1 MAYGPKYSFD
11 FETTN
16 GTGIQILI
24 LEKDRNGLPVTRSL
38 GRAPVLKREK
48 SGCMHGTSIEI
59 HAECKVDREFAQLYT
74 SSADQFKVEVWKK
87 PASGP
92 IIRAKIW
99 EGFVSP
105 ELYSE
110 PDIAPPYDVQIIA
123 TDGLGELKN
132 YRFEAAG
139 RKTVMEHVRSLL
151 SHTGLDITVDVVSS
165 LQYDSQGGFM
175 NAVVSLDHMKGES
188 CYDVLKALLES
199 FHASITLQDG
209 MWKVWRETDLA
220 TLSGQVEVAEFGP
233 ISSADWWPVGQLST
247 VIVPAEN
254 EVTLISEN
262 AYKDNVLKDVAWQVT
277 GDATFSEDEQA
288 YVLGGITSMVSKYI
302 SFGAEVGY
310 KLTLAVK
317 ARNVG
322 NGEEDKPLGIK
333 VEIDGR
339 SYAAGDK
346 FWLLEKT
353 DGNYAWSN
361 EEGAIE
367 KLLGTPSQ
375 ADTAAD
381 AKVITVELPLYSY
394 DNRAYHYATAVKV
407 TLFNPDGT
415 YPVHVYDIALV
426 KTQQTKG
433 YRSVVQIANGA
444 RESAEETTLILADS
458 DRIPAAAEVFMDG
471 IPLNADGAPVS
482 QWSSARVTGHGYL
495 SFMSRDYALSH
506 ALPRMK
512 VVGVLNVPASAL
524 ITPMLYRRDNTYYF
538 PETYDYDLLND
549 EISVN
554 LVSIP
559 TATISVSSEEVTEI
573 VQEGTSIG
581 ITSGAGGGG
590 GSSAPTGDFVTK
602 DQLIAEIGPAA
613 VIYLEPDD
621 EQKKEANKAAIAAYV
636 AAEVKPVLYPYGE
649 TRATAPFSVTYHEM
663 EDGIEAIIQYRIALG
678 AEPTMGEAY
687 YLITAKILKDG
698 SVEIQNDAP
707 ADYVLPTEEYVKEMI
722 GEAYPV
728 YSPLNGE
735 ELTEEQKAINKEA
748 YDAVVA
754 ASGAD
759 LPQMPYLYPYDLG
772 RQFPFIVFDYNVDD
786 GYVEILLNADLMP
799 VSLPDYGLPILSTG
813 LASISEG
820 LKLYADGSVTFE
832 YADNFIA
839 PSIGALMELAQTN
852 SVETRVLFVS
862 NANGSITAA
871 QQDYN
876 KETYSKIANGKI
888 IQLTLLLIGAP
899 VEHSYVDGVVCF
911 SFQSLGG
918 NGVVFH
924 GQGTLNSDGSYT
936 YEEYALTGGGSG
948 GEGGITTETDPVF
961 QASPAAKITDSDITN
976 WNKAE
981 ANVQSDWN
989 ATDSSSD
996 AYIKNKPTIP
1006 AAVTEST
1013 VSGWGFTKNT
1023 GTYSKP
1029 STGIPK
1035 SDLASSVQTSLGKA
1049 DTALQSYTEQYK
1061 GTVTGVKVNDS
1072 IKSPSNGVVDLGTIP
1087 TTIDASMSD
1096 SSTNPVQNKTVKAY
1110 VDSKVAAAGQM
1121 AVVAHGYS
1129 ETSVEIA
1136 PNAYHRWTSTM
1147 SSLTVTL
1154 KSVSSAN
1161 VLNYMME
1168 FTTSSSGCVLT
1179 LPSNI
1184 KWANGNPPAM
1194 KPSTTYQISII
1205 NNLGVWAYYE

>member
-24 LEKDRNGLPVTRSL
+24 LEKDRSGLPVTRAL
-38 GRAPVLKREK
+38 GRAPILKREK

-139 RKTVMEHVRSLL
+139 RKTVMEHVKSLL
-151 SHTGLDITVDVVSS
+151 SHTGLDITIDVVSS

-220 TLSGQVEVAEFGP
+220 TLSGQVEVAEFGS

-262 AYKDNVLKDVAWQVT
+262 AYKDNVLKDVAWQIT

-288 YVLGGITSMVSKYI
+288 YVLGGVTSMVSKYI

-322 NGEEDKPLGIK
+322 DGEEDKPLGIK

-381 AKVITVELPLYSY
+381 AKVITLELPLYRY

-415 YPVHVYDIALV
+415 YPIHVYDIALV
-426 KTQQTKG
+426 KTQQAKG
-433 YRSVVQIANGA
+433 YKSVVQIANGA

-482 QWSSARVTGHGYL
+482 SWSSARVTGHGYL

-524 ITPMLYRRDNTYYF
+524 VTPMLYRRDNTYYF

-573 VQEGTSIG
+573 VQEGASIG
-581 ITSGAGGGG
+581 ITSGGGGGGG
-590 GSSAPTGDFVTK
+590 GSKPIEITGSAFV
-602 DQLIAEIGPAA
+602 D
-613 VIYLEPDD
+613 VINNQIILKVD
-621 EQKKEANKAAIAAYV
+621 EQGGLGDTGNGLGI
-636 AAEVKPVLYPYGE
+636 
-649 TRATAPFSVTYHEM
+649 TRIPE
-663 EDGIEAIIQYRIALG
+663 
-678 AEPTMGEAY
+678 
-687 YLITAKILKDG
+687 
-698 SVEIQNDAP
+698 
-707 ADYVLPTEEYVKEMI
+707 
-722 GEAYPV
+722 
-728 YSPLNGE
+728 
-735 ELTEEQKAINKEA
+735 
-748 YDAVVA
+748 
-754 ASGAD
+754 
-759 LPQMPYLYPYDLG
+759 
-772 RQFPFIVFDYNVDD
+772 
-786 GYVEILLNADLMP
+786 
-799 VSLPDYGLPILSTG
+799 
-813 LASISEG
+813 
-820 LKLYADGSVTFE
+820 
-832 YADNFIA
+832 
-839 PSIGALMELAQTN
+839 PSIDAEGFIPLSRDFN
-852 SVETRVLFVS
+852 DDF
-862 NANGSITAA
+862 ND
-871 QQDYN
+871 DY
-876 KETYSKIANGKI
+876 A
-888 IQLTLLLIGAP
+888 
-899 VEHSYVDGVVCF
+899 
-911 SFQSLGG
+911 
-918 NGVVFH
+918 
-924 GQGTLNSDGSYT
+924 
-936 YEEYALTGGGSG
+936 
-948 GEGGITTETDPVF
+948 
-961 QASPAAKITDSDITN
+961 
-976 WNKAE
+976 
-981 ANVQSDWN
+981 
-989 ATDSSSD
+989 
-996 AYIKNKPTIP
+996 
-1006 AAVTEST
+1006 
-1013 VSGWGFTKNT
+1013 
-1023 GTYSKP
+1023 
-1029 STGIPK
+1029 
-1035 SDLASSVQTSLGKA
+1035 
-1049 DTALQSYTEQYK
+1049 
-1061 GTVTGVKVNDS
+1061 
-1072 IKSPSNGVVDLGTIP
+1072 
-1087 TTIDASMSD
+1087 
-1096 SSTNPVQNKTVKAY
+1096 
-1110 VDSKVAAAGQM
+1110 
-1121 AVVAHGYS
+1121 
-1129 ETSVEIA
+1129 
-1136 PNAYHRWTSTM
+1136 R
-1147 SSLTVTL
+1147 
-1154 KSVSSAN
+1154 
-1161 VLNYMME
+1161 
-1168 FTTSSSGCVLT
+1168 
-1179 LPSNI
+1179 
-1184 KWANGNPPAM
+1184 
-1194 KPSTTYQISII
+1194 
-1205 NNLGVWAYYE
+1205 

>member
-24 LEKDRNGLPVTRSL
+24 LEKDRSGLPVTRSL

-139 RKTVMEHVRSLL
+139 RKTVMEHVKSLL

-220 TLSGQVEVAEFGP
+220 TLSGQVEVAEFGS

-262 AYKDNVLKDVAWQVT
+262 AYKDNVLKDVAWQIT
-277 GDATFSEDEQA
+277 GDATFNEDEQA

-322 NGEEDKPLGIK
+322 SRDNKQDIGIK
-333 VEIDGR
+333 IQIDSVTASGNYPMWLRYAVTDQGEGYYGWNYDEEGFVIPLSASDADAVDTLTVEI
-339 SYAAGDK
+339 
-346 FWLLEKT
+346 
-353 DGNYAWSN
+353 
-361 EEGAIE
+361 
-367 KLLGTPSQ
+367 
-375 ADTAAD
+375 
-381 AKVITVELPLYSY
+381 PLY
-394 DNRAYHYATAVKV
+394 DNRKQGVSTRSWIYAKDIKI
-407 TLFNPDGT
+407 TLYNSSGKNT
-415 YPVHVYDIALV
+415 VYVYDIALV
-426 KTQQTKG
+426 KTQQAKG
-433 YRSVVQIANGA
+433 YKSVVQIANGA

-458 DRIPAAAEVFMDG
+458 DRIHAAAEVFMNG
-471 IPLNADGAPVS
+471 IPLNADGAPVGK
-482 QWSSARVTGHGYL
+482 WSSARVTSHGYL

-573 VQEGTSIG
+573 VQEGASIG

-590 GSSAPTGDFVTK
+590 GSSAPTGNFVTK
-602 DQLIAEIGPAA
+602 DELIAEIGEAYP
-613 VIYLEPDD
+613 IYLAQEND
-621 EQKKEANKAAIAAYV
+621 EQKEANRAAIAAYV

-649 TRATAPFSVTYHEM
+649 TRATAPFSVLIHEM

-687 YLITAKILKDG
+687 YLITAKVNKDG
-698 SVEIQNDAP
+698 SVEIQNGDP

-728 YSPLNGE
+728 YTPLGGQ
-735 ELTEEQKAINKEA
+735 ELTEEQKAANKEA

-759 LPQMPYLYPYDLG
+759 SPQMPHLYPYDLG

-839 PSIGALMELAQTN
+839 PSIGALLELAQAK
-852 SVETRVLFVS
+852 SVETRVLYVS
-862 NANGSITAA
+862 TADGSITAA
-871 QQDYN
+871 QQSYN
-876 KETYSKIANGKI
+876 KETYSKIASGKI
-888 IQLTLLLIGAP
+888 IQLALVFLAVP
-899 VEHSYVDGVVCF
+899 VEHSYADGVVRF

-918 NGVVFH
+918 DGVVFH
-924 GQGTLNSDGSYT
+924 GQGVLNSDGSYV

-948 GEGGITTETDPVF
+948 GGGITTETDPVF
-961 QASPAAKITDSDITN
+961 KASPAAAITEEDITR
-976 WNKAE
+976 WN
-981 ANVQSDWN
+981 S
-989 ATDSSSD
+989 
-996 AYIKNKPTIP
+996 
-1006 AAVTEST
+1006 
-1013 VSGWGFTKNT
+1013 NT
-1023 GTYSKP
+1023 G
-1029 STGIPK
+1029 GG
-1035 SDLASSVQTSLGKA
+1035 SV
-1049 DTALQSYTEQYK
+1049 
-1061 GTVTGVKVNDS
+1061 TVDS
-1072 IKSPSNGVVDLGTIP
+1072 
-1087 TTIDASMSD
+1087 AMSD
-1096 SSTNPVQNKTVKAY
+1096 TSTNPVQNKTVKAY
-1110 VDSKVAAAGQM
+1110 VDSKTATAGQM
-1121 AVVAHGYS
+1121 PVAAR
-1129 ETSVEIA
+1129 VEHVFELT
-1136 PNAYHRWTSTM
+1136 PNILHRWSGEQT
-1147 SSLTVTL
+1147 SLTITL
-1154 KSVSSAN
+1154 KSVSSAYAQH
-1161 VLNYMME
+1161 YMMQ
-1168 FTTSSSGCVLT
+1168 FTTSSSGCTLS
-1179 LPSNI
+1179 LPSTI
-1184 KWANGNPPAM
+1184 KWQSGLAPVL
-1194 KPSTTYQISII
+1194 KPSTTYMISIV
-1205 NNLGVWAYYE
+1205 NDLGVWSYYE

>member
-1 MAYGPKYSFD
+1 MAYGPKYGFD

-24 LEKDRNGLPVTRSL
+24 LEKDRVGLPMTRSL

-59 HAECKVDREFAQLYT
+59 HAECRMDREFAQLYT

-92 IIRAKIW
+92 ISRAKIW

-139 RKTVMEHVRSLL
+139 RKTVMEHVKSLL
-151 SHTGLDITVDVVSS
+151 SHTGLDINVDVVSS

-220 TLSGQVEVAEFGP
+220 TLSGQVEVAEFGS

-247 VIVPAEN
+247 AIVPAEN

-262 AYKDNVLKDVAWQVT
+262 AYKDNVLKDVAWQIT
-277 GDATFSEDEQA
+277 GDATFNEDEQA

-426 KTQQTKG
+426 KTQQAKG

-482 QWSSARVTGHGYL
+482 RWSSARVTGHGYL

-512 VVGVLNVPASAL
+512 VVGVLNVPSSAL

-559 TATISVSSEEVTEI
+559 TATISVSSEVVTEI

-581 ITSGAGGGG
+581 ITSGGGGGG

-602 DQLIAEIGPAA
+602 DELIAEIGEAYY
-613 VIYLEPDD
+613 IYLDAQTD
-621 EQKKEANKAAIAAYV
+621 EQKAHNLSVMDIYNQSGGSV
-636 AAEVKPVLYPYGE
+636 IVYPYGG
-649 TRATAPFSVTYHEM
+649 TRADRLYVITHYNEDQFLEAHIAFKVTVNVDAYE
-663 EDGIEAIIQYRIALG
+663 
-678 AEPTMGEAY
+678 GEAA
-687 YLITAKILKDG
+687 LIVNGKVLSDG
-698 SVEIQNDAP
+698 SVVMDETYGEMELATQ
-707 ADYVLPTEEYVKEMI
+707 EYVKDMA
-722 GEAYPV
+722 GESYPV
-728 YSPLNGE
+728 YTPLDGQ
-735 ELTEEQKAINKEA
+735 ELTEEQKAANKEA
-748 YDAVVA
+748 YDVLVA
-754 ASGAD
+754 AYGGSI
-759 LPQMPYLYPYDLG
+759 PCLYPYDLG
-772 RQFPFIVFDYNVDD
+772 KMCPFLPYEVYADE
-786 GYVEILLNADLMP
+786 GYAELFLNINAMQAPLSDLGL
-799 VSLPDYGLPILSTG
+799 SGYGLLTLGEAYYLHS
-813 LASISEG
+813 
-820 LKLYADGSVTFE
+820 DGSVTTVTSGM
-832 YADNFIA
+832 FIS
-839 PSIGALMELAQTN
+839 PDIMTMYELAN
-852 SVETRVLFVS
+852 AKNVETRWLYVS
-862 NANGSITAA
+862 LPGGSITAT
-871 QQDYN
+871 QQNYN
-876 KETYSKIANGKI
+876 KETVEKIANGGNVKLMI
-888 IQLTLLLIGAP
+888 WPVYAP
-899 VEHSYVDGVVCF
+899 VSHVFADG
-911 SFQSLGG
+911 GI
-918 NGVVFH
+918 VFTVALYNNDALKF
-924 GQGTLNSDGSYT
+924 GQGSVGPDGTYKYAEYT
-936 YEEYALTGGGSG
+936 IGQGGGTGG
-948 GEGGITTETDPVF
+948 GGITTETDPVF
-961 QASPAAKITDSDITN
+961 KASPAAAITQADITR
-976 WNKAE
+976 WN
-981 ANVQSDWN
+981 S
-989 ATDSSSD
+989 
-996 AYIKNKPTIP
+996 
-1006 AAVTEST
+1006 
-1013 VSGWGFTKNT
+1013 NT
-1023 GTYSKP
+1023 G
-1029 STGIPK
+1029 GG
-1035 SDLASSVQTSLGKA
+1035 SV
-1049 DTALQSYTEQYK
+1049 
-1061 GTVTGVKVNDS
+1061 TVDS
-1072 IKSPSNGVVDLGTIP
+1072 
-1087 TTIDASMSD
+1087 AMSD
-1096 SSTNPVQNKTVKAY
+1096 TSTNPVQNKTVKAY
-1110 VDSKVAAAGQM
+1110 VDSKTATAGQM
-1121 AVVAHGYS
+1121 PVAAR
-1129 ETSVEIA
+1129 VEHVFELT
-1136 PNAYHRWTSTM
+1136 PNILHRWSGEQT
-1147 SSLTVTL
+1147 SLTITL
-1154 KSVSSAN
+1154 KSVSSAY
-1161 VLNYMME
+1161 VQHYMMQ
-1168 FTTSSSGCVLT
+1168 FTTSSSGCTLS
-1179 LPSNI
+1179 LPSTI
-1184 KWANGNPPAM
+1184 KWQSGLAPVL
-1194 KPSTTYQISII
+1194 KPSTTYMISIV
-1205 NNLGVWAYYE
+1205 NDLGVWSYYE

>member
-24 LEKDRNGLPVTRSL
+24 LEKDRSGLPVTRSL

-139 RKTVMEHVRSLL
+139 RKTVMEHVKSLL
-151 SHTGLDITVDVVSS
+151 SHTGLDITIDVVSS

-220 TLSGQVEVAEFGP
+220 TLSGQVEVAEFGS

-262 AYKDNVLKDVAWQVT
+262 AYKDNVLKDVAWQIT

-288 YVLGGITSMVSKYI
+288 YVLGGVTSMVSKYI

-310 KLTLAVK
+310 KLTLAIK

-322 NGEEDKPLGIK
+322 DGEEDKPLGIK

-361 EEGAIE
+361 EEGTIE

-381 AKVITVELPLYSY
+381 AKVITLELPLYRY

-415 YPVHVYDIALV
+415 YPIHVYDIALV
-426 KTQQTKG
+426 KTQQAKG
-433 YRSVVQIANGA
+433 YKSVVQIANGA

-482 QWSSARVTGHGYL
+482 SWSSARVTGHGYL

-573 VQEGTSIG
+573 VQEGASIG

-590 GSSAPTGDFVTK
+590 GSSAPTGNFVTK
-602 DQLIAEIGPAA
+602 DELIAEIGEACY
-613 VIYLEPDD
+613 IYLDAQTD
-621 EQKKEANKAAIAAYV
+621 EQKAHNLSVMDIYKQSGGSVIV
-636 AAEVKPVLYPYGE
+636 YPYGG
-649 TRATAPFSVTYHEM
+649 TRADRLYVFTHYN
-663 EDGIEAIIQYRIALG
+663 EDQFLEAHIAFKLTVNVD
-678 AEPTMGEAY
+678 AYEGEAA
-687 YLITAKILKDG
+687 LIVNGKVLSDG
-698 SVEIQNDAP
+698 SVVMDETYGEMELATQ
-707 ADYVLPTEEYVKEMI
+707 EYVKDMA
-722 GEAYPV
+722 GESYPV
-728 YSPLNGE
+728 YIPLDGQ
-735 ELTEEQKAINKEA
+735 ELTEEQKAVNKEA
-748 YDAVVA
+748 YDVLVA
-754 ASGAD
+754 AYGGS
-759 LPQMPYLYPYDLG
+759 QVPYLYPYDIG
-772 RQFPFIVFDYNVDD
+772 KMFPIVPYEVYADE
-786 GYVEILLNADLMP
+786 GYAELFLNINAMQALLSDFGL
-799 VSLPDYGLPILSTG
+799 SGYGLFTLGERFYLHS
-813 LASISEG
+813 
-820 LKLYADGSVTFE
+820 DGSVTWVTSGV
-832 YADNFIA
+832 FIS
-839 PSIGALMELAQTN
+839 PDIMTMHELAN
-852 SVETRVLFVS
+852 AKNVETRWLYVS
-862 NANGSITAA
+862 LPGGSITAT
-871 QQDYN
+871 QQNYN
-876 KETYSKIANGKI
+876 KETVEKIANGGNVK
-888 IQLTLLLIGAP
+888 LMVWPLYVP
-899 VEHSYVDGVVCF
+899 VQHVLADDGIVFNASYVKDDSLIFGEGSVGPDG
-911 SFQSLGG
+911 
-918 NGVVFH
+918 
-924 GQGTLNSDGSYT
+924 T
-936 YEEYALTGGGSG
+936 YEYTEYTIGQGGSG
-948 GEGGITTETDPVF
+948 GGGITTETDPVF
-961 QASPAAKITDSDITN
+961 KASPAAAITEEDITR
-976 WNKAE
+976 WN
-981 ANVQSDWN
+981 S
-989 ATDSSSD
+989 
-996 AYIKNKPTIP
+996 
-1006 AAVTEST
+1006 
-1013 VSGWGFTKNT
+1013 NT
-1023 GTYSKP
+1023 G
-1029 STGIPK
+1029 GG
-1035 SDLASSVQTSLGKA
+1035 SV
-1049 DTALQSYTEQYK
+1049 
-1061 GTVTGVKVNDS
+1061 TVDS
-1072 IKSPSNGVVDLGTIP
+1072 
-1087 TTIDASMSD
+1087 AMSD
-1096 SSTNPVQNKTVKAY
+1096 TSTNPVQNKTVKAY
-1110 VDSKVAAAGQM
+1110 VDSKTATAGQM
-1121 AVVAHGYS
+1121 PVLSHGSS
-1129 ETSVEIA
+1129 ETAVELT
-1136 PNAYHRWTSTM
+1136 PNVMHRWTNAVSQ
-1147 SSLTVTL
+1147 LTISL
-1154 KSVSSAN
+1154 KSVSSAY
-1161 VLNYMME
+1161 VQHYMMQ
-1168 FTTSSSGCVLT
+1168 FTTSTAGCTLTMPSG
-1179 LPSNI
+1179 I
-1184 KWANGNPPAM
+1184 QWASGLAPIM
-1194 KPSTTYQISII
+1194 KPGTTYQISIV
-1205 NNLGVWAYYE
+1205 NYCGVWNYYA

>member
-24 LEKDRNGLPVTRSL
+24 LEKDRSGLPVTRSL

-151 SHTGLDITVDVVSS
+151 SHTGLDITIDVVSS

-220 TLSGQVEVAEFGP
+220 TLSGQVEVAEFGS

-262 AYKDNVLKDVAWQVT
+262 AYKDNVLKDVAWQIT

-288 YVLGGITSMVSKYI
+288 YVLGGVTSMVSKYI

-310 KLTLAVK
+310 KLTLAIK

-322 NGEEDKPLGIK
+322 DGKEDKPLGIK

-361 EEGAIE
+361 EEGTIE

-381 AKVITVELPLYSY
+381 AKVITLELPLYRY

-415 YPVHVYDIALV
+415 YPIHVYDIALV
-426 KTQQTKG
+426 KTQQAKG
-433 YRSVVQIANGA
+433 YKSVVQIANGA
-444 RESAEETTLILADS
+444 RESAEETALILADS
-458 DRIPAAAEVFMDG
+458 DRIPAAAEVFMNG

-482 QWSSARVTGHGYL
+482 SWSSARVTGHGYL

-573 VQEGTSIG
+573 VQEGASIG
-581 ITSGAGGGG
+581 ITSGGGGGG
-590 GSSAPTGDFVTK
+590 GSSAPTGNFVTK
-602 DQLIAEIGPAA
+602 DELIAEIGEAYP
-613 VIYLEPDD
+613 IYLAQEND
-621 EQKKEANKAAIAAYV
+621 EQKEANRAAIAAYV
-636 AAEVKPVLYPYGE
+636 AAEVKPILYPYGE
-649 TRATAPFSVTYHEM
+649 TRATVPFSVITHEM
-663 EDGIEAIIQYRIALG
+663 EDGIEAIIQYRVGLAV
-678 AEPTMGEAY
+678 EPTMGEAY
-687 YLITAKILKDG
+687 YLITAKVNKDG

-707 ADYVLPTEEYVKEMI
+707 ADYALPTEEYVKEMI
-722 GEAYPV
+722 GESYPV
-728 YSPLNGE
+728 YIPSDGQ
-735 ELTEEQKAINKEA
+735 ELTEEQKAVNKEA
-748 YDAVVA
+748 YDVLVAQQVA
-754 ASGAD
+754 A
-759 LPQMPYLYPYDLG
+759 QVPYLYPYDIG
-772 RQFPFIVFDYNVDD
+772 KMFPIVPYEVYADE
-786 GYVEILLNADLMP
+786 GYAELFLNINAMQGLLSDFGL
-799 VSLPDYGLPILSTG
+799 SGYGLFTLS
-813 LASISEG
+813 ERYH
-820 LKLYADGSVTFE
+820 LYSDGSVTVE
-832 YADNFIA
+832 T
-839 PSIGALMELAQTN
+839 PSIFISPDIMTMHELAQAKN
-852 SVETRVLFVS
+852 VETRWLFVS
-862 NANGSITAA
+862 KADGSITAA
-871 QQDYN
+871 QQSYN
-876 KETYSKIANGKI
+876 KETYSKIASGKI
-888 IQLTLLLIGAP
+888 IQLALLLIAVP
-899 VEHSYVDGVVCF
+899 VEHSYIDGVVRF

-918 NGVVFH
+918 DGVVFH
-924 GQGTLNSDGSYT
+924 GQGILNSDGSYV
-936 YEEYALTGGGSG
+936 YEEYALTGGSTG
-948 GEGGITTETDPVF
+948 GGGITTETDPVF
-961 QASPAAKITDSDITN
+961 KASPAYAITQADITR
-976 WNKAE
+976 WN
-981 ANVQSDWN
+981 D
-989 ATDSSSD
+989 
-996 AYIKNKPTIP
+996 
-1006 AAVTEST
+1006 
-1013 VSGWGFTKNT
+1013 NT
-1023 GTYSKP
+1023 G
-1029 STGIPK
+1029 GG
-1035 SDLASSVQTSLGKA
+1035 SVTV
-1049 DTALQSYTEQYK
+1049 DTA
-1061 GTVTGVKVNDS
+1061 
-1072 IKSPSNGVVDLGTIP
+1072 
-1087 TTIDASMSD
+1087 MSD
-1096 SSTNPVQNKTVKAY
+1096 TSTNPVQNKTVKAY
-1110 VDSKVAAAGQM
+1110 VDSKAATAGQM
-1121 AVVAHGYS
+1121 PVLSHGSS
-1129 ETSVEIA
+1129 ETAVELT
-1136 PNAYHRWTSTM
+1136 PNVMHRWTNAVSQ
-1147 SSLTVTL
+1147 LTISL
-1154 KSVSSAN
+1154 KSVSSSY
-1161 VLNYMME
+1161 VQHYMMQ
-1168 FTTSSSGCVLT
+1168 FTTSTAGCTLTMPSG
-1179 LPSNI
+1179 I
-1184 KWANGNPPAM
+1184 QWASGLAPIM
-1194 KPSTTYQISII
+1194 KPGTTYQISIV
-1205 NNLGVWAYYE
+1205 NYCGVWNYYA

>member
-24 LEKDRNGLPVTRSL
+24 LEKDRSGLPVTRSL

-139 RKTVMEHVRSLL
+139 RKTVMEHVKSLL
-151 SHTGLDITVDVVSS
+151 SHTGLDITIDVVSS

-262 AYKDNVLKDVAWQVT
+262 AYKDNVLKDVAWQIT

-288 YVLGGITSMVSKYI
+288 YVLGGVTSMVSKYI

-310 KLTLAVK
+310 KLTLAIK

-322 NGEEDKPLGIK
+322 DGEEDKPLGIK

-361 EEGAIE
+361 EEGTIE

-381 AKVITVELPLYSY
+381 AKVITLELPLYRY

-415 YPVHVYDIALV
+415 YPIHVYDIALV
-426 KTQQTKG
+426 KTQQAKG
-433 YRSVVQIANGA
+433 YKSVVQIANGA

-524 ITPMLYRRDNTYYF
+524 VTPMLYRRDNTYYF

-573 VQEGTSIG
+573 VQEGASIG

-602 DQLIAEIGPAA
+602 DELIAEIGEAYP
-613 VIYLEPDD
+613 IYLAQEND
-621 EQKKEANKAAIAAYV
+621 EQKEANRAAIAAYV
-636 AAEVKPVLYPYGE
+636 AAEVKPILYPYGE
-649 TRATAPFSVTYHEM
+649 TRATAPFSVTTHEM
-663 EDGIEAIIQYRIALG
+663 EDGIEAIIQYRVGLAV
-678 AEPTMGEAY
+678 EPTMGEAY
-687 YLITAKILKDG
+687 YLITAKVNKDG

-707 ADYVLPTEEYVKEMI
+707 AEYILPAEEYVKEMI
-722 GEAYPV
+722 GESYPV
-728 YSPLNGE
+728 YTPLDGQ
-735 ELTEEQKAINKEA
+735 ELTEEQKAANKEA

-754 ASGAD
+754 ASSSNA
-759 LPQMPYLYPYDLG
+759 PQMPYLYLYDMG
-772 RQFPFIVFDYNVDD
+772 KQFPCLVFDVFADEGYIEIYTNVDAMPGD
-786 GYVEILLNADLMP
+786 LADFGLGLIGSGLLSFSNHIYLH
-799 VSLPDYGLPILSTG
+799 S
-813 LASISEG
+813 
-820 LKLYADGSVTFE
+820 DGSVT
-832 YADNFIA
+832 DNG
-839 PSIGALMELAQTN
+839 SN
-852 SVETRVLFVS
+852 LFLSPDIFTVKDMMSEEVRILYVS

-871 QQDYN
+871 QQEYN
-876 KETYSKIANGKI
+876 KETFTKIEQGRKLRLVI
-888 IQLTLLLIGAP
+888 PILGIP
-899 VEHSYVDGVVCF
+899 VIHSYWDGKVIFTTQFIV
-911 SFQSLGG
+911 QGSL
-918 NGVVFH
+918 FL
-924 GQGTLNSDGSYT
+924 GQGALLSDGSYE
-936 YEEYALTGGGSG
+936 YEEFEFGQGGSG
-948 GEGGITTETDPVF
+948 SGGGGITTETDPVF
-961 QASPAAKITDSDITN
+961 KASPAAAITQADITR
-976 WNKAE
+976 WN
-981 ANVQSDWN
+981 S
-989 ATDSSSD
+989 
-996 AYIKNKPTIP
+996 
-1006 AAVTEST
+1006 
-1013 VSGWGFTKNT
+1013 NT
-1023 GTYSKP
+1023 G
-1029 STGIPK
+1029 GG
-1035 SDLASSVQTSLGKA
+1035 SV
-1049 DTALQSYTEQYK
+1049 
-1061 GTVTGVKVNDS
+1061 TVDS
-1072 IKSPSNGVVDLGTIP
+1072 
-1087 TTIDASMSD
+1087 AMSD
-1096 SSTNPVQNKTVKAY
+1096 TSTNPVQNKTVKAY
-1110 VDSKVAAAGQM
+1110 VDSKTATAGQM
-1121 AVVAHGYS
+1121 PVAAR
-1129 ETSVEIA
+1129 VEHVFELT
-1136 PNAYHRWTSTM
+1136 PNILHRWSGEQT
-1147 SSLTVTL
+1147 SLTITL
-1154 KSVSSAN
+1154 KSVSSAYAQH
-1161 VLNYMME
+1161 YMMQ
-1168 FTTSSSGCVLT
+1168 FTTSSSGCTLS
-1179 LPSNI
+1179 LPSTI
-1184 KWANGNPPAM
+1184 KWQSGLAPVL
-1194 KPSTTYQISII
+1194 KPSTTYMISIV
-1205 NNLGVWAYYE
+1205 NDLGVWSYYE

>member
-1 MAYGPKYSFD
+1 MAAYGPKYSFD

-24 LEKDRNGLPVTRSL
+24 LEKDRSGLPVTRSL

-175 NAVVSLDHMKGES
+175 SAVVSLDHMMGES

-209 MWKVWRETDLA
+209 LWKIWRETDLA
-220 TLSGQVEVAEFGP
+220 TLSGQVEVAEFGS

-262 AYKDNVLKDVAWQVT
+262 AYKDNVLKDVAWQIT
-277 GDATFSEDEQA
+277 GDAAFNEDEQA

-394 DNRAYHYATAVKV
+394 DNRAYRYATAVKV

-426 KTQQTKG
+426 KTQQAKG
-433 YRSVVQIANGA
+433 YKSVVQIANGA

-482 QWSSARVTGHGYL
+482 KWSSARVGSHGYL

-573 VQEGTSIG
+573 VQEGASTG
-581 ITSGAGGGG
+581 ITSGGGGGG

-602 DQLIAEIGPAA
+602 DELIAEIGEAYP
-613 VIYLEPDD
+613 IYLAPEND
-621 EQKKEANKAAIAAYV
+621 EQKEANRAAIAAYV

-663 EDGIEAIIQYRIALG
+663 EDGIEAIIQYRVAFG
-678 AEPTMGEAY
+678 AEPTIGEAY

-698 SVEIQNDAP
+698 SVEIKNDAP
-707 ADYVLPTEEYVKEMI
+707 ADYFLPTEEYVKEMI

-728 YSPLNGE
+728 YISLDGQ
-735 ELTEEQKAINKEA
+735 ELTEEQKAVNKEA
-748 YDAVVA
+748 YDVLVA
-754 ASGAD
+754 AYDGS
-759 LPQMPYLYPYDLG
+759 QMPYLYPYDLG
-772 RQFPFIVFDYNVDD
+772 KMFPILPFGVYADE
-786 GYVEILLNADLMP
+786 GYAELYLNINAMHAHLSDFGL
-799 VSLPDYGLPILSTG
+799 SGYGLFTLSEAYY
-813 LASISEG
+813 LHS
-820 LKLYADGSVTFE
+820 DGSVTSVTSGM
-832 YADNFIA
+832 FIS
-839 PSIGALMELAQTN
+839 PDIMTMRELAN
-852 SVETRVLFVS
+852 AKNVETRWLYVS
-862 NANGSITAA
+862 LPGGSITAT
-871 QQDYN
+871 QQNYN
-876 KETYSKIANGKI
+876 KETVEKIANGGNVKLMI
-888 IQLTLLLIGAP
+888 WPVYAP
-899 VEHSYVDGVVCF
+899 VSHVFADGGIVFTVA
-911 SFQSLGG
+911 LYN
-918 NGVVFH
+918 NGALKF
-924 GQGTLNSDGSYT
+924 GQGSVGPDGT
-936 YEEYALTGGGSG
+936 YEYAEYTIEQGGTGG
-948 GEGGITTETDPVF
+948 GGITTETDPVF
-961 QASPAAKITDSDITN
+961 KASPAAKITDSDITN

-1035 SDLASSVQTSLGKA
+1035 SDLASAVQTSLGKA
-1049 DTALQSYTEQYK
+1049 DTA
-1061 GTVTGVKVNDS
+1061 
-1072 IKSPSNGVVDLGTIP
+1072 
-1087 TTIDASMSD
+1087 
-1096 SSTNPVQNKTVKAY
+1096 
-1110 VDSKVAAAGQM
+1110 GQM
-1121 AVVAHGYS
+1121 PVLSHGSS
-1129 ETSVEIA
+1129 ETAVELT
-1136 PNAYHRWTSTM
+1136 PNVMHRWTNAVSQ
-1147 SSLTVTL
+1147 LTISL
-1154 KSVSSAN
+1154 KSVSSAY
-1161 VLNYMME
+1161 VQHYMMQ
-1168 FTTSSSGCVLT
+1168 FTTSTAGCTLTMPSG
-1179 LPSNI
+1179 I
-1184 KWANGNPPAM
+1184 QWASGLAPIM
-1194 KPSTTYQISII
+1194 KPDTTYQISIV
-1205 NNLGVWAYYE
+1205 NYCGVWNYYE